1 MRLLVSLF
9 AMMMALSLNTGTL
22 VATDSPL
29 EQDTKPSVGEGL
41 ISQTTV
47 KGKLVKIEGEDYWI
61 QVADSQVMR
70 VHVDGNTKGEKVAEG
85 DKVKASVTD
94 ERHATTLQRD
104 K

>member
-9 AMMMALSLNTGTL
+9 ALMMTLSLNTGML
-22 VATDSPL
+22 VATDLPL
-29 EQDTKPSVGEGL
+29 EQDDKPSVGEGL
-41 ISQTTV
+41 IDQTTV
-47 KGKLVKIEGEDYWI
+47 KGKLVKIEGTDYWI

-70 VHVDGNTKGEKVAEG
+70 VHVDGSTKGEKVAEG